1 MEVIL
6 LDKIE
11 NLGELGDKVQVKSGY
26 ARNYLIPFGKA
37 KYANKENL
45 AEFEQKRAQLEKE
58 AKETLLAAQA
68 RKEKLQDATI
78 KITTQVGEEGKLF
91 GSIGTADIAHAM
103 TENNMPIEKREI
115 RLNDGA
121 LKIAGE
127 YEIHIHLHADVDATI
142 NLVIE
147 GEEQT

>member
-26 ARNYLIPFGKA
+26 ARNYLIPYGKA
-37 KYANKENL
+37 KYATKENL
-45 AEFEQKRAQLEKE
+45 AEFEEKRAQLEKD
-58 AKETLLAAQA
+58 AKETLVAAQA

-91 GSIGTADIAHAM
+91 GSIGTTDIAQAM
-103 TENNMPIEKREI
+103 TENNMPVEMVRAILIDQPLKKDYKSSWKFYEK
-115 RLNDGA
+115 
-121 LKIAGE
+121 
-127 YEIHIHLHADVDATI
+127 
-142 NLVIE
+142 
-147 GEEQT
+147 